1 MLTYVSVGNTM
12 QRQVVNTFVPPRL
25 SDRTK
30 EAKKKNGDVWDPKCG
45 IEHTHWIV
53 EEFFDDREMLGNGFV
68 GTEWGVDMSM
78 INLQTGVTALTVQI
92 EVLQKAHNAV
102 KTAPPSPSKK
112 VRVYHYLCIIDS
124 LFIINSRLLIRGG
137 RKHKPWCNRNFLPKL
152 TPGVVRPM
160 S

>member
-1 MLTYVSVGNTM
+1 MGEAHYNVSVGNTM
-12 QRQVVNTFVPPRL
+12 QRPVVNTFLPPRL

-30 EAKKKNGDVWDPKCG
+30 EAKKKNVDVWDSKFD
-45 IEHTHWIV
+45 IKHTPWIV
-53 EEFFDDREMLGNGFV
+53 EEFFDDREMLGNGFI
-68 GTEWGVDMSM
+68 GTEWDTDMSM
-78 INLQTGVTALTVQI
+78 VNLQTGVTALTVQI

-102 KTAPPSPSKK
+102 KTDPPSPSKK
-112 VRVYHYLCIIDS
+112 VLIDS

-152 TPGVVRPM
+152 KPGVVRPK